1 MPLLSRLYDDLLRP
15 ALYSVSGGDAEQVHA
30 RTLRLMALAERRPE
44 LLAPLRS
51 RLATDAPVEVG
62 GVRFGNRV
70 GLAAGMDK
78 DGRALSVWPALGFGF
93 VEVGTVTRHPQ
104 PGNDRPRLFTL
115 PKSDAV
121 INRMGFNNE
130 GAATVAPRLAQAR
143 RELEANH
150 RGRARPVLGV
160 NIGKT
165 TAVPLEDAVDD
176 YLQSARTLAPLADYL
191 VVNVSS
197 PNTPGLRQ
205 LQEIESL
212 RPLLGAVGRAADEAA
227 DRHVPLL
234 VKIAPDLSDEDVLAV
249 ADLALDLGLDGI
261 VATNTTIARTG
272 LGLVSDPAEIEAHGA
287 GGLSGAPL
295 RRRSLEVLRL
305 LRERVGDRLVLVSV
319 GGVTTAE
326 DVQER
331 LDAGATLVQ
340 GYTAFLYE
348 GPFWARRIN
357 QGLARRAGR
366 AWS

>member
-1 MPLLSRLYDDLLRP
+1 MRFYPTFFTAVFSRMDPERAHGVGFLGIRAARAARISTALRVYTRPDP
-15 ALYSVSGGDAEQVHA
+15 ALEVEALG
-30 RTLRLMALAERRPE
+30 LRFPS
-44 LLAPLRS
+44 P
-51 RLATDAPVEVG
+51 
-62 GVRFGNRV
+62 F
-70 GLAAGMDK
+70 GLAAGFDK
-78 DGRALSVWPALGFGF
+78 GGEGIGALTDLGFGH
-93 VEVGTVTRHPQ
+93 VEIGTVTAQAQ
-104 PGNDRPRLFTL
+104 PGNPRPRLFRL
-115 PKSDAV
+115 VRDRAV

-130 GAATVAPRLAQAR
+130 GAAAVAPRLAQAR
-143 RELEANH
+143 RELEADH

-165 TAVPLEDAVDD
+165 KAVPLEDAVDD
-176 YLQSARTLAPLADYL
+176 YLQSARVLAPLADYL

-272 LGLVSDPAEIEAHGA
+272 LWLASDPAEIEAHGA

-295 RRRSLEVLRL
+295 RRRSIEVLRL